1 MLNQVECYKCTV
13 MLSLS
18 RYVTVWTLSNIK
30 CKWNVQAQRF
40 TFIYST
46 FLCRVVMKIKF
57 KRRKKKR
64 HHSNEKAHALASKRQ
79 RFICSVGDASQF
91 LIVNTSG
98 LTMNSSISMHTLK
111 WLAMY
116 VWVLRFSCSLCSWD
130 SLFIF
135 CKMYY
140 RTIATL
146 CTLIRLKW
154 IIW

>member
-1 MLNQVECYKCTV
+1 MLNQVECYKCTA

-91 LIVNTSG
+91 LIVNTSELQWIAQYRCIHLSG
-98 LTMNSSISMHTLK
+98 
-111 WLAMY
+111 WRCMY
-116 VWVLRFSCSLCSWD
+116 ECCAFRIAYAGEIHFLFFAKCIIELLPRFVHWSV
-130 SLFIF
+130 
-135 CKMYY
+135 
-140 RTIATL
+140 
-146 CTLIRLKW
+146 
-154 IIW
+154 